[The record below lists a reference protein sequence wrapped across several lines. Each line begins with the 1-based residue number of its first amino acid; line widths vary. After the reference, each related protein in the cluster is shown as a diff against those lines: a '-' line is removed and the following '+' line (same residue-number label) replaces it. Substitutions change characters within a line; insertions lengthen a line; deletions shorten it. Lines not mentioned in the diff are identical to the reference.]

1 MANTFKKLT
10 AILIIA
16 TTITGCGSGQTA
28 VTRTIKQITD
38 GVEAESNGI
47 KLRNLL
53 IVKTANSEGVLVA
66 TIVNTGEEADGIA
79 SLSIGGVVS
88 TLSASNLNLVKN
100 KPIIFAGESAN
111 ADAFIGELSKSAGD
125 RVDVTVNFVRAAPVT
140 VSALVVNSEGVYKDL
155 VRSVPAISA
164 PATPAP

>member
-10 AILIIA
+10 ALLIIA

-38 GVEAESNGI
+38 GVESESNGI

-53 IVKTANSEGVLVA
+53 IVKTTNSEGILVA
-66 TIVNTGEEADGIA
+66 TIVNTGEEADGIT
-79 SLSIGGVVS
+79 SISIGGVIS
-88 TLSASNLNLVKN
+88 TLSAGNLNLVKN
-100 KPIIFAGESAN
+100 KPIIFAGDSVN
-111 ADAFIGELSKSAGD
+111 ADAFVGGLSKAAGD

-155 VRSVPAISA
+155 ARSVPLISV
-164 PATPAP
+164 PATPTP

>member
-1 MANTFKKLT
+1 MANTLKKLT
-10 AILIIA
+10 ALLIIA

-53 IVKTANSEGVLVA
+53 IVKNANSEGILVA
-66 TIVNTGEEADGIA
+66 TIVNTGEEADGIT
-79 SLSIGGVVS
+79 SISIGGVIS
-88 TLSASNLNLVKN
+88 TLSAGNLNLVKN
-100 KPIIFAGESAN
+100 KPIILAGESAN
-111 ADAFIGELSKSAGD
+111 AGAFVGGLSKSAGD